1 MNGVGTISF
10 MWRGIQSCELSLNE
24 AVEEE
29 KDVKASILQVTHDFT
44 VSFASK
50 SIKLSPS
57 IKYKLAV

>member
-29 KDVKASILQVTHDFT
+29 KDVKASILQVKHGFT
-44 VSFASK
+44 VSFAFK
-50 SIKLSPS
+50 SIK
-57 IKYKLAV
+57 